1 MTCHY
6 GDFSFSVS
14 MSATLA
20 SAAVLLA
27 LVAISVIVGNRVERR
42 YRRQMDDIEVSP

>member
-1 MTCHY
+1 MAIFP
-6 GDFSFSVS
+6 FSNI

-20 SAAVLLA
+20 LAGVLLA